1 MKKIAMMMAGLGV
14 VGGLSSMVWPAV
26 ALEGDYE
33 GEVVAEA
40 GAGAGVNAGA
50 EKVEYYWEGAYNTE
64 ANIDSPY
71 FEMRHLFPTLN
82 LVAVETR
89 MATKERAMRRLVLVY
104 YDYENGV
111 TEEVAD
117 QRLATLGEDDYTDWA
132 VRLAYKEM
140 NLADH
145 PYLTNLT
152 GFDVEF
158 EVEMLENRTDLI
170 YYAVEYGVPTL
181 TEDGETEWT
190 ETEWLRG
197 KLDYRQCVHS
207 VDFDLNLVGSA
218 PTCMT
223 KLVEPGKNAVWTIG
237 VQDKNEQ
244 VITWD
249 EEWREIQYKRLAA
262 IVQEL
267 ATWVTEWDEEE
278 VRAML
283 ARLGKLETTLAV
295 ANGVEDL
302 LVVERALTE
311 WLQEWLDEQTEEEA
325 GSGDEGADGEN
336 GGGAEVEETGGED
349 EGGETG
355 ETGGA
360 DVVGGNGGVG
370 VGGATSA
377 GGETTTVGGGMALT
391 NVGTQGEGNQEGGH
405 GATASDVGMGSSEA
419 GTSEKKDM
427 AEGDQGKGDLVE
439 VPALGETEKSGF
451 PWWILVVLLTT
462 GVGMASW
469 LLYGRKR
476 QKEE

>member
-1 MKKIAMMMAGLGV
+1 
-14 VGGLSSMVWPAV
+14 MVRPAV

-89 MATKERAMRRLVLVY
+89 MATKERAMRRLVLAY

-181 TEDGETEWT
+181 TEDGETVWA

-223 KLVEPGKNAVWTIG
+223 KLVEPGKNAVWAIG

-249 EEWREIQYKRLAA
+249 EEWREIQYERLAA

-267 ATWVTEWDEEE
+267 ATWGAEWDEEE

-325 GSGDEGADGEN
+325 GSGDEGADGES

-355 ETGGA
+355 GA
-360 DVVGGNGGVG
+360 DVAGGSGGVG

-377 GGETTTVGGGMALT
+377 DGETTTVGGG
-391 NVGTQGEGNQEGGH
+391 VDKE
-405 GATASDVGMGSSEA
+405 
-419 GTSEKKDM
+419 EKL
-427 AEGDQGKGDLVE
+427 AEGDGKDEGLDKEDSSEGDGKDEGLDKEDLSEGDLVE

>member
-1 MKKIAMMMAGLGV
+1 
-14 VGGLSSMVWPAV
+14 
-26 ALEGDYE
+26 
-33 GEVVAEA
+33 
-40 GAGAGVNAGA
+40 
-50 EKVEYYWEGAYNTE
+50 
-64 ANIDSPY
+64 
-71 FEMRHLFPTLN
+71 
-82 LVAVETR
+82 
-89 MATKERAMRRLVLVY
+89 MATKERAMRRLILVY

-140 NLADH
+140 NLAEH
-145 PYLTNLT
+145 PHLTNLT

-249 EEWREIQYKRLAA
+249 EEWREIQYERLAA

-267 ATWVTEWDEEE
+267 ATWGTEWDEEE

-311 WLQEWLDEQTEEEA
+311 WLQEWLDEQTVEEA
-325 GSGDEGADGEN
+325 GSGGEGADGAEGEN
-336 GGGAEVEETGGED
+336 GGGAEVEESEGEDEGGETGGEG

-370 VGGATSA
+370 VGGAT
-377 GGETTTVGGGMALT
+377 
-391 NVGTQGEGNQEGGH
+391 NVGTQGEGNQGGGN
-405 GATASDVGMGSSEA
+405 GATSSETEMDEEDLA
-419 GTSEKKDM
+419 GRGQGE
-427 AEGDQGKGDLVE
+427 EGLNEGDLVE

-451 PWWILVVLLTT
+451 PWWILVVLLIT

>member
-1 MKKIAMMMAGLGV
+1 MKKNAKMMAGLGV
-14 VGGLSSMVWPAV
+14 ISGLGGREWQAV
-26 ALEGDYE
+26 AREGDYE
-33 GEVVAEA
+33 GEVVAESGA
-40 GAGAGVNAGA
+40 GAGAG
-50 EKVEYYWEGAYNTE
+50 EVEYFWEGAYNTE

-117 QRLATLGEDDYTDWA
+117 QRLATLGEDDYSDWA

-145 PYLTNLT
+145 PHLTNLT

-249 EEWREIQYKRLAA
+249 EEWREIQYERLAA

-267 ATWVTEWDEEE
+267 ATWGTEWDEEE

-311 WLQEWLDEQTEEEA
+311 WLQEWLDEQTKEEA
-325 GSGDEGADGEN
+325 GSGDEGAEGEN
-336 GGGAEVEETGGED
+336 GGGAEVEGAEGED

-355 ETGGA
+355 GAGETDVAGG
-360 DVVGGNGGVG
+360 DGGVDVGGV
-370 VGGATSA
+370 TSA
-377 GGETTTVGGGMALT
+377 GSETTTAGGGMAALT
-391 NVGTQGEGNQEGGH
+391 NAGAQGEGDQEGER
-405 GATASDVGMGSSEA
+405 GAASSGA
-419 GTSEKKDM
+419 GEISNE
-427 AEGDQGKGDLVE
+427 
-439 VPALGETEKSGF
+439 
-451 PWWILVVLLTT
+451 W
-462 GVGMASW
+462 GVD
-469 LLYGRKR
+469 
-476 QKEE
+476 KEEIRKASAGRLQVVRGRFRMNGGWIRKI